1 MKNTKRNKIKKNKT
15 LKTTKDNKNRIV
27 AQILK
32 EWKKQTNGSFVM
44 DTETEFKYDYY
55 LLFSNYD
62 DYNNHIHLILN
73 KFHYNNNI
81 NNNIFYMMKKYNK
94 NTSRIRHSNK
104 LKINIFSD
112 PAKIVYNMIQ
122 NYNEFINT

>member
-1 MKNTKRNKIKKNKT
+1 MKNTRRNKIKKNKT
-15 LKTTKDNKNRIV
+15 LKITKDNKKKFIK
-27 AQILK
+27 QLLK

-44 DTETEFKYDYY
+44 DTETEYKYDYY

-73 KFHYNNNI
+73 KLHYNDNI

-94 NTSRIRHSNK
+94 NTSRILHSNK
-104 LKINIFSD
+104 FKINIFSE